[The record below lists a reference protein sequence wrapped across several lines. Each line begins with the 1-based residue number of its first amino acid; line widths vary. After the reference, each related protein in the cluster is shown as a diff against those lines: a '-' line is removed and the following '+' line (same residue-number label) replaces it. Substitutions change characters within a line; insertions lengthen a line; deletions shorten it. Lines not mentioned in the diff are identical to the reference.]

1 MKKLPLFLTALSIL
15 ASAVPL
21 TGCSKT
27 VKPGD
32 VKGYDEGEQYISM
45 WVHTIEDTPE
55 GEAYK
60 ASVERFNEKYDGTYF
75 ADIEFIPRNDS
86 GGGYSD
92 KINASVMSGDLPD
105 VITVDGP
112 NISAY
117 AANGIIQPLAELSEE
132 ENRLIWIPFWIRER
146 SMTNCMHS
154 VPWNPA

>member
-1 MKKLPLFLTALSIL
+1 MKKLPIFLTALSIL
-15 ASAVPL
+15 TSTVSL

-32 VKGYDEGEQYISM
+32 VQGYDEGEQYISM

-60 ASVERFNEKYDGTYF
+60 ESVEHFNEKYDGTYF

-92 KINASVMSGDLPD
+92 KINA
-105 VITVDGP
+105 
-112 NISAY
+112 
-117 AANGIIQPLAELSEE
+117 
-132 ENRLIWIPFWIRER
+132 
-146 SMTNCMHS
+146 
-154 VPWNPA
+154 

>member
-1 MKKLPLFLTALSIL
+1 MKKLPIFLTALSIL
-15 ASAVPL
+15 TSTVSL

-32 VKGYDEGEQYISM
+32 VQGYDEGEQYISM

-60 ASVERFNEKYDGTYF
+60 ESVERFNEKYDGTYF

-92 KINASVMSGDLPD
+92 KINASVMSEISPMSSPWTDPISLLMQQTASFSRLP
-105 VITVDGP
+105 
-112 NISAY
+112 N
-117 AANGIIQPLAELSEE
+117 
-132 ENRLIWIPFWIRER
+132 
-146 SMTNCMHS
+146 
-154 VPWNPA
+154 

>member
-105 VITVDGP
+105 VITVDGEYFCLCSKRHY
-112 NISAY
+112 SA
-117 AANGIIQPLAELSEE
+117 AFRIERGRKIGLSGFHSGAGNG
-132 ENRLIWIPFWIRER
+132 R
-146 SMTNCMHS
+146 
-154 VPWNPA
+154 

>member
-92 KINASVMSGDLPD
+92 KGNTAQRASGDFARHLLANFPSEP
-105 VITVDGP
+105 VSYLSARILRAYFPRYFGKILENPQRIFSVFP
-112 NISAY
+112 IISQK
-117 AANGIIQPLAELSEE
+117 I
-132 ENRLIWIPFWIRER
+132 
-146 SMTNCMHS
+146 
-154 VPWNPA
+154 

>member
-60 ASVERFNEKYDGTYF
+60 VHLLMYLDCMCLR
-75 ADIEFIPRNDS
+75 R
-86 GGGYSD
+86 
-92 KINASVMSGDLPD
+92 
-105 VITVDGP
+105 
-112 NISAY
+112 
-117 AANGIIQPLAELSEE
+117 E
-132 ENRLIWIPFWIRER
+132 EN
-146 SMTNCMHS
+146 
-154 VPWNPA
+154 

>member
-1 MKKLPLFLTALSIL
+1 
-15 ASAVPL
+15 
-21 TGCSKT
+21 
-27 VKPGD
+27 
-32 VKGYDEGEQYISM
+32 M

-117 AANGIIQPLAELSEE
+117 AAN
-132 ENRLIWIPFWIRER
+132 
-146 SMTNCMHS
+146 CMHS
-154 VPWNPA
+154 VLWNPA